1 MRMRAALYI
10 LFAFFVSQQLIAQEA
25 VIPDNPLF
33 PNPRPKRIFI
43 GPMVGY
49 NSNFHSGG
57 FLTLGAPSLAV
68 PDCGSFNTGGG
79 NGILAGLAAEYW
91 FKPGG
96 ATALQLRVYYEQKPG
111 TFTSTGTPIPYFNTT
126 NNQLLYFQ
134 RDYEVQAQYN
144 LINVEI
150 TYKYDIPGLPHFG
163 IEIGP
168 KFGFLMSSQYHQYQ
182 TLTPAGFVF
191 PNGSNQDDIVPTE
204 NIPGATSFRFGL
216 KGGLQYEALLGPVL
230 VTPAVWYDLG
240 VTKVVDTWTV
250 SSLGGSIEFKYGF

>member
-1 MRMRAALYI
+1 MRMRAALYM
-10 LFAFFVSQQLIAQEA
+10 LFVLLASQQLFAQEA

-57 FLTLGAPSLAV
+57 FLTLGAASLQV
-68 PDCGSFNTGGG
+68 PDCGDFTTGGG
-79 NGILAGLAAEYW
+79 NGFLAGLAAEYW

-111 TFTSTGTPIPYFNTT
+111 KFTNSGTPLPYFDPNTNT
-126 NNQLLYFQ
+126 LLYFN
-134 RDYEVQAQYN
+134 RDYEVDAKYN

-163 IEIGP
+163 VEIGP
-168 KFGFLMSSQYHQYQ
+168 KFGFLMSSQYHQFQ
-182 TLTPAGFVF
+182 TISPAGFTF
-191 PNGSNQDDIVPTE
+191 DNGSNQEDLVAPE
-204 NIPGATSFRFGL
+204 NIPGASSFRFGL
-216 KGGLQYEALLGPVL
+216 KAGLQYEALLGPML
-230 VTPAVWYDLG
+230 VTPAIWYDLG
-240 VTKVVDTWTV
+240 VTKVVDSWTV
-250 SSLGGSIEFKYGF
+250 SSLAGSIEFKYGF